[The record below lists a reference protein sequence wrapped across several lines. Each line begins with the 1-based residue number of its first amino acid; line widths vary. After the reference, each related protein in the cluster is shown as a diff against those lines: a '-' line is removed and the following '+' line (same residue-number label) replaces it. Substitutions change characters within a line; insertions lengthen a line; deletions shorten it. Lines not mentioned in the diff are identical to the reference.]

1 LSTTRCLISVFVGNE
16 PSYKCEQ
23 CWFLMVFVADNM
35 LFLPSY
41 KWMKPTYSTWNQILF
56 ATSDSWDEPP
66 SRFTRFFVGD
76 SLTQSGEANSKN
88 PSPMSSEMAKYT
100 STIKSL
106 VDRISAF
113 WSNTWSVPSPQ
124 IIAWPW

>member
-1 LSTTRCLISVFVGNE
+1 MAHRNRVRGLVH
-16 PSYKCEQ
+16 
-23 CWFLMVFVADNM
+23 
-35 LFLPSY
+35 PSY

-113 WSNTWSVPSPQ
+113 WSNT
-124 IIAWPW
+124 